1 MKKENNTAQKK
12 KLPFGRNIFTFVF
25 GILVVLILTCII
37 YTIYSYSS
45 TYSNNKFTP
54 FTDES
59 VGKAYESSSYK
70 LDDVTRT
77 NFKNFNDFGVVLTCT
92 SYDEDENTGAT
103 VKASYK
109 VALYKYENTREI
121 KNGTVDVMICM
132 GADWINFLKYPTSTS
147 IRTLEFNSSEE
158 VAKQTTPTYS
168 RTFSFS
174 GLVDFPAKAKTW
186 PIPVTVDCPN
196 IYLYLSYQY
205 QENGKTLTK
214 SYVLQYSYYDL
225 IPQTGGIIK

>member
-1 MKKENNTAQKK
+1 MKKDNNTNQKK

-25 GILVVLILTCII
+25 GIVVILLLTCII
-37 YTIYSYSS
+37 YTITSYTT
-45 TYSNNKFTP
+45 TYNNNKFTP
-54 FTDES
+54 FVDES

-70 LDDVTRT
+70 LDDVSRI
-77 NFKNFNDFGVVLTCT
+77 NHKDFKDFGVVLTCT
-92 SYDEDENTGAT
+92 SYDEDENTSAT
-103 VKASYK
+103 IKASYK
-109 VALYKYENTREI
+109 IALYKYDDTREI

-147 IRTLEFNSSEE
+147 IRTLEFNASEE
-158 VAKQTTPTYS
+158 VAKQTSPTYS
-168 RTFSFS
+168 RTYSFS
-174 GLVDFPAKAKTW
+174 GLVDFPAKANTW

-214 SYVLQYSYYDL
+214 SYVLQYSYYDV